1 MCNKVTI
8 IRNGHVIDPMN
19 NVDQLCDIAIQDG
32 KIVAVGRDLP
42 DACDNNE
49 FDAKGCYVVPGL
61 IDIHVHVYQ
70 YCTVLGANPDES
82 CLARGMYLYSTI
94 LTKPL
99 LLISYWPK
107 NQAELRT
114 YLSMNEYANIILAFS
129 KDKNCKRSVEI
140 RSLPMQF

>member
-1 MCNKVTI
+1 MSNKVTI

-42 DACDNNE
+42 NSCDNNE

-82 CLARGMYLYSTI
+82 CLARGTYTTI

-99 LLISYWPK
+99 ILYTNKFLAK
-107 NQAELRT
+107 N
-114 YLSMNEYANIILAFS
+114 
-129 KDKNCKRSVEI
+129 
-140 RSLPMQF
+140 

>member
-1 MCNKVTI
+1 MSNKVTI

-82 CLARGMYLYSTI
+82 CLARGMYLCI
-94 LTKPL
+94 LYYTYQTPTTNKL
-99 LLISYWPK
+99 LAKKSGRVENLPI
-107 NQAELRT
+107 
-114 YLSMNEYANIILAFS
+114 NE
-129 KDKNCKRSVEI
+129 
-140 RSLPMQF
+140 